1 MKSASAEGI
10 LIGQPYGGGILLGCS
25 FVGAVPYAII
35 KAPRAQ
41 GELASTAW
49 NTSLKRVDGALSAFD
64 GAANTKAMLEAGSEL
79 ARWATDLRIGEHADW
94 YVPSR
99 GELLLGYDANKLL
112 PEDERF
118 DENSAYWSATQDAV
132 DPAYAWYQGFY
143 GGDQGWY
150 HESSELRGVAVRRVA
165 LHQFQISESE

>member
-35 KAPRAQ
+35 KAPRAL
-41 GELASTAW
+41 GDLASAAW
-49 NTSLKRVDGALSAFD
+49 NTSLKRVDGALSGFD
-64 GAANTKAMLEAGSEL
+64 GATNTKAMLEAGSEL

-99 GELLLGYDANKLL
+99 GELLLGYDVNKLL

-118 DENSAYWSATQDAV
+118 DEDSAYWSATQDAGA
-132 DPAYAWYQGFY
+132 PACAWYQSFDDGCQ
-143 GGDQGWY
+143 DWD
-150 HESSELRGVAVRRVA
+150 HESYELRGVAVRRVA
-165 LHQFQISESE
+165 LHQFQISEAE